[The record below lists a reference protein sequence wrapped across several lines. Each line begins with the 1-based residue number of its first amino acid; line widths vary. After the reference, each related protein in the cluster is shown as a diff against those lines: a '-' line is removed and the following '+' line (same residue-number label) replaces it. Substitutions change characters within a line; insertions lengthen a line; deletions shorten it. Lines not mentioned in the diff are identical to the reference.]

1 MFRIRCVVEGR
12 DQICFGCSGL
22 TLQEHIQELGEGEE
36 AWDCIITGWHEHR
49 IIKGNYRGSGTGK
62 GWVQEGNVLPPTQSR
77 NFI

>member
-36 AWDCIITGWHEHR
+36 AWDCIITGEAGAQNY
-49 IIKGNYRGSGTGK
+49 KG
-62 GWVQEGNVLPPTQSR
+62 EL
-77 NFI
+77 